1 MKIFAPRLWTSAVI
15 LGLLS
20 LSSELAF
27 AGMTPAEVRDFTFTK
42 VKAERGEPNGLFN
55 LGVCYSTGRG
65 VPVDPV
71 LALLWW
77 RKSAE
82 KGYAP
87 AMYNLGYC
95 AIRGIGMAEDPVE
108 GVAWYRKSA
117 ELGHVP
123 ALCNLGIC
131 YEDGVGVPVNLP
143 EAAKWLRK
151 AAEQG
156 DAAAAVRLELLKD
169 KLAQPA
175 LTVAPTYPRAR
186 SGNAFE
192 VYKAKA
198 ELGDALAQYLL
209 GNIYFYGTGGSKD
222 PAEALKWYL
231 KAAQQGQV
239 DAQYRLGFIY
249 EQGLGVPV
257 EYFESARWWRRAA
270 DQGHAG
276 AQFSLGYCYGR
287 GEGVPR
293 NLAEAAKWFHKSAD
307 QGNAS
312 AYRFLGVAYDRGL
325 GVGKDKVEAYAYL
338 ALAQSGD
345 DYARGYLNNIAQEMS
360 PHTIQMGQQRAQELQ
375 KEIEAKIIAKKTG
388 SDERP
393 TVPFA
398 AVKPSSGQ
406 PVAPQSAA
414 PLSVDPSD
422 ASSPKPSAAR
432 TSREDLDAKMGSLF
446 GRRMSEE
453 ERAAQKAAGQK

>member
-1 MKIFAPRLWTSAVI
+1 MKNLAPRLWTSAVI

-20 LSSELAF
+20 LSSEPAF

-42 VKAERGEPNGLFN
+42 VKAERGDPNGLYN

-95 AIRGIGMAEDPVE
+95 AIGGIGMAEDPVE

-169 KLAQPA
+169 KLAKPA
-175 LTVAPTYPRAR
+175 LTVAPTYPRAG

-198 ELGDALAQYLL
+198 ELGDALAQYRLA
-209 GNIYFYGTGGSKD
+209 NVYFYGEGGLKD

-257 EYFESARWWRRAA
+257 EYFESARWWRLAA

-276 AQFSLGYCYGR
+276 AQFSIGYCYGR

-293 NLAEAAKWFHKSAD
+293 NPTEAAKWFHKSAD

-312 AYRFLGVAYDRGL
+312 AYRFLGIAYDRGL
-325 GVGKDKVEAYAYL
+325 GVRKDKVEAYAYL
-338 ALAQSGD
+338 TLAQSSD
-345 DYARGYLNNIAQEMS
+345 DYARGYLNNIALEMS
-360 PHTIQMGQQRAQELQ
+360 PHAIQMGQQRARELQ
-375 KEIEAKIIAKKTG
+375 EDIAAKRATKPGVVVT
-388 SDERP
+388 RP
-393 TVPFA
+393 APGVTETP
-398 AVKPSSGQ
+398 PTRSG
-406 PVAPQSAA
+406 
-414 PLSVDPSD
+414 D
-422 ASSPKPSAAR
+422 
-432 TSREDLDAKMGSLF
+432 TLDDKMNSLF
-446 GRRMSEE
+446 GR
-453 ERAAQKAAGQK
+453 KK